1 MKKVFGTGVLCI
13 LIGLIFLYQEELKTL
28 YNKYLNKENFSMKLT
43 DHNEYYRDYDF
54 DFLKRTTNTSP
65 TSKKDLYNIYYSV
78 LNSGKTSFSFYCPNK
93 HQNCLSDVKDIANDQ
108 TLLSHINNFVH
119 PFNSFKNIETEYNS
133 YGKISIK
140 ITHTYDSNT
149 INLINNKVSEIKN
162 SLLLQPNLSDVE
174 KIKIYHD
181 YIVNNS
187 KYDSDRSDNNIIKYK
202 SDIAYG
208 PLFEGYA
215 ICGGYTDLMAIF
227 LNDMNIK
234 NYKVSSENH
243 VWNALYLNGNW
254 LNLDLTWD
262 DPITNDGTNII
273 EYSFFLIN
281 TKKLEQIEKNQHLFD
296 KEIYKEIAN

>member
-1 MKKVFGTGVLCI
+1 MKKVFGTGILCI

-54 DFLKRTTNTSP
+54 DFVKRTTNTSP

-93 HQNCLSDVKDIANDQ
+93 YQNCLSDVKDIANDQ

-174 KIKIYHD
+174 K
-181 YIVNNS
+181 
-187 KYDSDRSDNNIIKYK
+187 
-202 SDIAYG
+202 
-208 PLFEGYA
+208 
-215 ICGGYTDLMAIF
+215 
-227 LNDMNIK
+227 
-234 NYKVSSENH
+234 
-243 VWNALYLNGNW
+243 
-254 LNLDLTWD
+254 
-262 DPITNDGTNII
+262 
-273 EYSFFLIN
+273 
-281 TKKLEQIEKNQHLFD
+281 
-296 KEIYKEIAN
+296 

>member
-93 HQNCLSDVKDIANDQ
+93 YQNCLSDVKDIANDQ

-202 SDIAYG
+202 SDIAY
-208 PLFEGYA
+208 
-215 ICGGYTDLMAIF
+215 
-227 LNDMNIK
+227 
-234 NYKVSSENH
+234 
-243 VWNALYLNGNW
+243 
-254 LNLDLTWD
+254 
-262 DPITNDGTNII
+262 
-273 EYSFFLIN
+273 IN
-281 TKKLEQIEKNQHLFD
+281 QT
-296 KEIYKEIAN
+296 